1 MSTPSNAIES
11 VLVENRVFYPSE
23 AMVKGARVSG
33 MDGYNALCAE
43 AERDFEGFWARLAR
57 ENVVWSKP
65 FTRTLDESNAPFY
78 KWYDDGELN
87 ASANCLDKHMGTPVE
102 TRTAV
107 IFEADDGTVTKT
119 SYRELLTM
127 VSQFA
132 NALKA
137 DGVQKGDRVLIYM
150 PMTLEGVVAMQACAR
165 IGATHSVVFGGF
177 SAKALQERIIDAG
190 AVAVVTA
197 NYQMRG
203 GKELPLKAIV
213 DEGLAMGG
221 CDTIK
226 TVYVYERTKT
236 TCNMVAGRDKTLAQ
250 ALAGQSAE
258 CAPVM
263 VGAEHPLFILYTS
276 GSTGKPKG
284 VQHSTG
290 GYLLWAKLTMDWTF
304 DLKPE
309 DVFWCTADIG
319 WITGHT
325 YVAYGPLA
333 AGATQIIFEG
343 VPTYPNAGRFWQMI
357 ERHQCS
363 IFYTAPT
370 AIRSLIKAAEGDA
383 SVHPARS
390 NLSSLRILGSVG
402 EPINPEAWMWYYKHV
417 GGERCPIVD
426 TFWQTETGGHMMTP
440 LPGATPLV
448 PGSCTLPLPG
458 IMAAIVDEV
467 GNDIPNGSGGMLV
480 VKRPWPSMI
489 RTIWNDPERFKK
501 SYFPEEMGGKLYL
514 AGDGAVRSADRGY
527 FRITG
532 RIDDVL
538 NVSGHRMGTMEIESA
553 LVSKTDLVAEAAVVG
568 RPDDLTGEAICA
580 FVVLKRS
587 RPSGDEAKA
596 IAKELRDW
604 VAKEIGPIAKP
615 KDIRFGE
622 NLPKTRSGKIM
633 RRLLRSLAKGE
644 AVTQDTSTLENPAIL
659 DQLGQAY

>member
-1 MSTPSNAIES
+1 MTTPTTAIES
-11 VLVENRVFYPSE
+11 TLIENRVFPPSD
-23 AMVKGARVSG
+23 AMVKAARISG
-33 MDGYNALCAE
+33 MEGYNALCAE
-43 AERDFEGFWARLAR
+43 AANDFEGFWARLAR
-57 ENVVWSKP
+57 ENLVWSKP
-65 FTRTLDESNAPFY
+65 FTKTLDESNVPFY
-78 KWYDDGELN
+78 KWFDDGELN
-87 ASANCLDKHMGTPVE
+87 ASANCLDKHMGTPNENKV
-102 TRTAV
+102 AV
-107 IFEADDGTVTKT
+107 IFEADGGEVTKT
-119 SYRELLTM
+119 TYKELLAK

-132 NALKA
+132 NALTARGIK
-137 DGVQKGDRVLIYM
+137 KGDRVLVYM
-150 PMTLEGVVAMQACAR
+150 PMTLEGVIAMQACAR

-197 NYQMRG
+197 NFQMRG
-203 GKELPLKAIV
+203 GKQLPLKSIV
-213 DEGLAMGG
+213 DEGLSLGG
-221 CDTIK
+221 CESIK
-226 TVYVYERTKT
+226 TVFVFERTPSA
-236 TCNMVAGRDKTLAQ
+236 CAMVAGRDITFTE
-250 ALAGQSAE
+250 ALAGQSTV
-258 CAPVM
+258 CPPVM
-263 VGAEHPLFILYTS
+263 VGAEHPLFILFTS

-284 VQHSTG
+284 VQHATG
-290 GYLLWAKLTMDWTF
+290 GFVLWAKLTMDWTF
-304 DLKPE
+304 DLKPD

-319 WITGHT
+319 WITGHA
-325 YVAYGPLA
+325 YVGYGPLA

-357 ERHQCS
+357 ERHKCS

-370 AIRSLIKAAEGDA
+370 AIRSLIKSADTDAKVHPDA
-383 SVHPARS
+383 SD
-390 NLSSLRILGSVG
+390 LSSLRILGSVG
-402 EPINPEAWMWYYKHV
+402 EPINPEAWMWYYKNV
-417 GGERCPIVD
+417 GKEKCPIVD
-426 TFWQTETGGHMMTP
+426 TFWQTETGGHMITP

-458 IMAAIVDEV
+458 IMAAIVDEAGHDV
-467 GNDIPNGSGGMLV
+467 PNGSGGMLV

-489 RTIWNDPERFKK
+489 RTIWNDPERFKA
-501 SYFPEEMGGKLYL
+501 SYFPPEMGGTYYL
-514 AGDGAVRSADRGY
+514 AGDGAVRSVDRGY

-553 LVSKTDLVAEAAVVG
+553 LVAKTDLVAEAAVVG

-580 FVVLKRS
+580 FVVLKRGV
-587 RPSGDEAKA
+587 PTGDEAKA

-644 AVTQDTSTLENPAIL
+644 TITQDTSTLENPAIL
-659 DQLGQAY
+659 GQLGQAY

>member
-1 MSTPSNAIES
+1 MSAIES
-11 VLVENRVFYPSE
+11 VLVENRVFHPSE
-23 AMVKGARVSG
+23 EMKKAARISG
-33 MDGYNALCAE
+33 MEGYEALCRE
-43 AERDFEGFWARLAR
+43 AETDFEGFWSRLAKG
-57 ENVVWSKP
+57 NVVWTKP
-65 FTRTLDESNAPFY
+65 FTKTLDESNAPFY
-78 KWYDDGELN
+78 KWFEDGELN
-87 ASANCLDKHMGTPVE
+87 ASANCLDKHMGTPTENKV
-102 TRTAV
+102 AV
-107 IFEADDGTVTKT
+107 IFESDDGQVTKT
-119 SYRELLTM
+119 TYKELLAK

-137 DGVQKGDRVLIYM
+137 DGIQKGDRVLIYM

-165 IGATHSVVFGGF
+165 LGVTHSVVFGGF

-190 AVAVVTA
+190 AVAVITS
-197 NYQMRG
+197 NYQLRG

-213 DEGLAMGG
+213 DEGMAMGG
-221 CDTIK
+221 CESIRR
-226 TVYVYERTKT
+226 VYVYERTAT
-236 TCNMVAGRDKTLAQ
+236 ACQMVAGRDVTFAQ
-250 ALAGQSAE
+250 ALEGKSTE
-258 CAPVM
+258 CAPVS

-290 GYLLWAKLTMDWTF
+290 GYLLWSKLTMDWTF
-304 DLKPE
+304 DLKDQ

-325 YVAYGPLA
+325 YVAYGPLV
-333 AGATQIIFEG
+333 AGATQVIFEG

-357 ERHQCS
+357 ERHHVS

-383 SVHPARS
+383 SVHPDRS
-390 NLSSLRILGSVG
+390 DLSSLRILGSVG
-402 EPINPEAWMWYYKHV
+402 EPINPEAWMWYYRNIGK
-417 GGERCPIVD
+417 ERCPIVD

-467 GNDIPNGSGGMLV
+467 GNEMPNGSGGMLV

-501 SYFPEEMGGKLYL
+501 SYFPEEMGGKIYL

-553 LVSKTDLVAEAAVVG
+553 LVSMTDLVAEAAVVG

-580 FVVLKRS
+580 FVVLKRA
-587 RPSGDEAKA
+587 RPTGEEAKK
-596 IAKELRDW
+596 IANELRNW

-615 KDIRFGE
+615 KDIRFGD

-633 RRLLRSLAKGE
+633 RRLLRSIAKGE
-644 AVTQDTSTLENPAIL
+644 AITQDTSTLENPAIL
-659 DQLGQAY
+659 DQLAEKM

>member
-1 MSTPSNAIES
+1 MSTSSSAIES
-11 VLVENRVFYPSE
+11 VLVENRVFPPSD
-23 AMVKGARVSG
+23 AMVKAARISG
-33 MDGYNALCAE
+33 MEGYNALCAE
-43 AERDFEGFWARLAR
+43 AEKDFEGFWARLAR
-57 ENVVWSKP
+57 ENVVWNKP

-78 KWYDDGELN
+78 QWFDDGELN
-87 ASANCLDKHMGTPVE
+87 ASANCLDKHMGTPTENKV
-102 TRTAV
+102 AV

-119 SYRELLTM
+119 TYKELLAR

-137 DGVQKGDRVLIYM
+137 DGVKKGDRVLIYM
-150 PMTLEGVVAMQACAR
+150 PMTLEGVIAMQACAR

-190 AVAVVTA
+190 AVAVITS

-226 TVYVYERTKT
+226 TVYVYQRTQT
-236 TCNMVAGRDKTLAQ
+236 ACNMVAGRDKTFTE
-250 ALAGQSAE
+250 ALVGQSTE
-258 CAPVM
+258 CAPVP

-343 VPTYPNAGRFWQMI
+343 IPTFPNAGRFWQMI
-357 ERHQCS
+357 ERHKCT

-370 AIRSLIKAAEGDA
+370 AIRSLIKAAESDPK
-383 SVHPARS
+383 VHPDRS
-390 NLSSLRILGSVG
+390 DLSSLRILGSVG
-402 EPINPEAWMWYYKHV
+402 EPINPEAWMWYYKNV
-417 GGERCPIVD
+417 GRENCPIVD

-458 IMAAIVDEV
+458 IMAAIVDEA
-467 GNDIPNGSGGMLV
+467 GQDIPNGSGGMLV
-480 VKRPWPSMI
+480 IKRPWPAMI

-501 SYFPEEMGGKLYL
+501 SYFPEEMGGTTYL
-514 AGDGAVRSADRGY
+514 AGDGAVRSVDRGY

-580 FVVLKRS
+580 FVVLKR
-587 RPSGDEAKA
+587 PMPQGDEAKA

-644 AVTQDTSTLENPAIL
+644 TVTQDTSTLENPAIL

>member
-1 MSTPSNAIES
+1 MSDTSTAIQS
-11 VLVENRVFYPSE
+11 VLVENRVFPPSD
-23 AMVKGARVSG
+23 ATVKAARVSG
-33 MDGYNALCAE
+33 MAGYEALCAE
-43 AERDFEGFWARLAR
+43 AEKDFEGFWAQRAR
-57 ENVVWSKP
+57 DNVVWSKP
-65 FTRTLDESNAPFY
+65 FTQTLDESQAPFY
-78 KWYDDGELN
+78 KWFADGELN
-87 ASANCLDKHMGTPVE
+87 ASANCLDKHVGTPVE
-102 TRTAV
+102 NKTAI
-107 IFEADDGTVTKT
+107 IFEADGGEVTKVT
-119 SYRELLTM
+119 YKELLAR
-127 VSQFA
+127 VGQFA

-137 DGVQKGDRVLIYM
+137 QGVKKGDRVLIYM
-150 PMTLEGVVAMQACAR
+150 PMTIEGVVAMQACAR

-177 SAKALQERIIDAG
+177 SAKAVQERVIDAG
-190 AVAVVTA
+190 AVAIVTA

-203 GKELPLKAIV
+203 GKELPLKAII
-213 DEGLAMGG
+213 DEALDLGG

-226 TVYVYERTKT
+226 SVLVYERTASA
-236 TCNMVAGRDKTLAQ
+236 CNMVAGRDITFTQ
-250 ALAGQSAE
+250 ALAGQSSE
-258 CAPVM
+258 CAPEPVN
-263 VGAEHPLFILYTS
+263 AEHPLFILYTS

-290 GYLLWAKLTMDWTF
+290 GYILWAKMTMDWTF
-304 DLKPE
+304 DLRAD

-333 AGATQIIFEG
+333 AGGTQIIFEG
-343 VPTYPNAGRFWQMI
+343 VPTYPHAGRFWQMI
-357 ERHQCS
+357 ERHKCS
-363 IFYTAPT
+363 VFYTAPT
-370 AIRSLIKAAEGDA
+370 AIRSLIKASDTDEK
-383 SVHPARS
+383 VHPK
-390 NLSSLRILGSVG
+390 NWDLSSLRILGSVG
-402 EPINPEAWMWYYKHV
+402 EPINPEAWMWYYKNV

-426 TFWQTETGGHMMTP
+426 TWGQTENGGHLITP

-458 IMAAIVDEV
+458 IAAAIVDET
-467 GNDIPNGSGGMLV
+467 GHDMPNGAGGMLV
-480 VKRPWPSMI
+480 IKRPWPSMI
-489 RTIWNDPERFKK
+489 RTIWNDPDRFKK
-501 SYFPEEMGGKLYL
+501 SYFPEEMGGKIYL
-514 AGDGAVRSADRGY
+514 AGDGAVRDAKTGY

-580 FVVLKRS
+580 FVVLKRP
-587 RPSGDEAKA
+587 RPTGDEAKQ

-644 AVTQDTSTLENPAIL
+644 SITQDTSTLENPAIL
-659 DQLGQAY
+659 DQLAQNN

>member
-1 MSTPSNAIES
+1 MSAIES
-11 VLVENRVFYPSE
+11 VLVENRVFPP
-23 AMVKGARVSG
+23 APAVVAAARVSG
-33 MDGYNALCAE
+33 MSAYEALCRE
-43 AERDFEGFWARLAR
+43 ADQNFEGFWARLAR

-65 FTRTLDESNAPFY
+65 FTRTLDASKAPFY
-78 KWYDDGELN
+78 RWFDDGELN

-102 TRTAV
+102 NKTA
-107 IFEADDGTVTKT
+107 IRFEADDGKVTQVTYK
-119 SYRELLTM
+119 ELLAR

-137 DGVQKGDRVLIYM
+137 QGIQKGDRVIIYM
-150 PMTLEGVVAMQACAR
+150 PMTIEGVVAMQACAR

-177 SAKALQERIIDAG
+177 SAKALNERVIDAG
-190 AVAVVTA
+190 AVAVITA

-221 CDTIK
+221 CDSLK
-226 TVYVYERTKT
+226 SVLVFQRTAT
-236 TCNMVAGRDKTLAQ
+236 ACNMVAGRDKTFDE
-250 ALAGQSAE
+250 ALQGQSTQ
-258 CAPVM
+258 CAPVS

-290 GYLLWAKLTMDWTF
+290 GYLLWAHLTMQWTF
-304 DLKPE
+304 DVQPA
-309 DVFWCTADIG
+309 DIFWCTADIG

-333 AGATQIIFEG
+333 AGATQVVFEG
-343 VPTYPNAGRFWQMI
+343 VPTYPDAGRFWKMI
-357 ERHQCS
+357 EQHKVT

-370 AIRSLIKAAEGDA
+370 AIRSLIKASEADDK
-383 SVHPARS
+383 VHPKS
-390 NLSSLRILGSVG
+390 YDLSSLRLLGSVG
-402 EPINPEAWMWYYKHV
+402 EPINPEAWMWYHKHV

-426 TFWQTETGGHMMTP
+426 TFWQTETGGHMITP

-458 IMAAIVDEV
+458 IMAAIVDEQ
-467 GNDIPNGSGGMLV
+467 GNEMPHGSGGILV

-501 SYFPEEMGGKLYL
+501 SYFPEELKGYYL

-553 LVSKTDLVAEAAVVG
+553 LVAKTDLVAEAAVVG

-580 FVVLKRS
+580 FVVLKRP
-587 RPSGDEAKA
+587 RPTGEEAKK
-596 IAKELRDW
+596 IATELRNW

-615 KDIRFGE
+615 KDIRFGD

-633 RRLLRSLAKGE
+633 RRLLRSIAKGE
-644 AVTQDTSTLENPAIL
+644 AITQDTSTLENPAIL
-659 DQLGQAY
+659 EQLAQTN

>member
-1 MSTPSNAIES
+1 MSQPSSAIES
-11 VLVENRVFYPSE
+11 ILVENRVFAPSK
-23 AMVKGARVSG
+23 AVVKASRVSG
-33 MDGYNALCAE
+33 MAQYQAMCKAFDT
-43 AERDFEGFWARLAR
+43 DFEGTWARLAR
-57 ENVVWSKP
+57 ENLVWKKP
-65 FTRTLDESNAPFY
+65 FTRTLDERQAPFY
-78 KWYDDGELN
+78 KWFEDGTLN
-87 ASANCLDKHMGTPVE
+87 ASANCLDKHMGTAVE
-102 TRTAV
+102 NKTAI
-107 IFEADDGTVTKT
+107 IFEADDGVSVKITYK
-119 SYRELLTM
+119 ELLAR

-137 DGVQKGDRVLIYM
+137 DGVKKGDRVLIYM
-150 PMTLEGVVAMQACAR
+150 PMTVEGVVAMQACAR

-190 AVAVVTA
+190 AVAVITS
-197 NYQMRG
+197 NFQMRG
-203 GKELPLKAIV
+203 GKELPLKGIV

-221 CDTIK
+221 CDSIRA
-226 TVYVYERTKT
+226 VYVYQRTQT
-236 TCNMVAGRDKTLAQ
+236 ACNMVAGRDKTFTE
-250 ALAGQSAE
+250 ALAGQSST
-258 CAPVM
+258 CAPAM
-263 VGAEHPLFILYTS
+263 VSAEHPLFILYTS

-304 DLKPE
+304 DITPA

-333 AGATQIIFEG
+333 AGCTQVIFEG

-357 ERHQCS
+357 EKHKVS
-363 IFYTAPT
+363 VFYTAPT
-370 AIRSLIKAAEGDA
+370 AIRSLIKASEADA
-383 SVHPARS
+383 AVHPKS
-390 NLSSLRILGSVG
+390 SDLSSLRILGSVG
-402 EPINPEAWMWYYKHV
+402 EPINPEAWMWYHKHV

-426 TFWQTETGGHMMTP
+426 TFWQTETGGHMITP

-458 IMAAIVDEV
+458 IMVAIVDEA
-467 GNDIPNGSGGMLV
+467 GHDMPNGAGGLLV

-501 SYFPEEMGGKLYL
+501 SYFPEEMGGRIYL

-538 NVSGHRMGTMEIESA
+538 NVSGHRLGTMEIESA

-568 RPDDLTGEAICA
+568 RPDDLTGEAVCA

-587 RPSGDEAKA
+587 RPTGEEAVK
-596 IAKELRDW
+596 IANELRNW

-615 KDIRFGE
+615 KDIRFGD

-633 RRLLRSLAKGE
+633 RRLLRSIAKGE
-644 AVTQDTSTLENPAIL
+644 AITQDTSTLENPAIL
-659 DQLGQAY
+659 EQLAEKI